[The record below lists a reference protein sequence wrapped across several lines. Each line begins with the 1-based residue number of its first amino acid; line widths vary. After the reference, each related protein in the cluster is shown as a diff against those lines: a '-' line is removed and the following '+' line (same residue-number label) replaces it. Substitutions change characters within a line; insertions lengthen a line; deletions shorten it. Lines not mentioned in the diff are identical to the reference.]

1 MKFVALCPALLPLFS
16 WSAVLWVSV
25 LGVPAI
31 PATGVGVLLAA
42 GLLLLGSGTGT
53 DVAAGTE
60 SFPEPGETVGS
71 GSALARWNG
80 AVMGTLF
87 LVTALGCVF
96 LAWRMVTPPRFAGG
110 VSGTGT
116 VTLERPWG
124 RMRALLLDL
133 PQGRFLLFVSPFGGH
148 REGDRLSVQGYAE
161 PLERGNGSLDM
172 RPFWWARGVRAV
184 LRPYSVR
191 NEGASGASLAA
202 WRSVLRRRIL
212 LELPRRVR
220 GHLLAAWLGGRDPEL
235 AELHRRWGTSHLL
248 AVSGFHVGL
257 VAALVWVL
265 LGKRR
270 LGMFL
275 AGGLVWG
282 YALLAGAGPSALRA
296 AAMVQLFLTGAFL
309 GRKSGVTNAV
319 AVVAAGLLLWRPW
332 WFQDVGW
339 RLSVTAV
346 LVLGAYADL
355 LGRRDA
361 GKPGGN
367 EESALSV
374 ARQGI
379 AAGLLAWIAT
389 AGISASV
396 FGPVPLAGALVN
408 MVAIPVFAVLLP
420 LASLAALPALLGI
433 PGGEYA
439 AGAMEWLFLWWE
451 KGADGAATLLSAS
464 LEWSRLLGGGTV
476 FLVTALVLGS
486 CGIDRRRTFLIS
498 IILSGSVMAFFG
510 A

>member
-184 LRPYSVR
+184 LPPTRFATRALPERASPPGAPFCVVVSCWSCHVAFGATSSPRGSEAGIRSLRNCIDGGDFSPSGRLGISCRSRGCSRLGPPGKKTSRDVPCGGACVGICPPCRSRAECTSCRGDGAAFSDGSVPR
-191 NEGASGASLAA
+191 QEK
-202 WRSVLRRRIL
+202 RCDERRRGC
-212 LELPRRVR
+212 RR
-220 GHLLAAWLGGRDPEL
+220 
-235 AELHRRWGTSHLL
+235 
-248 AVSGFHVGL
+248 
-257 VAALVWVL
+257 
-265 LGKRR
+265 
-270 LGMFL
+270 
-275 AGGLVWG
+275 
-282 YALLAGAGPSALRA
+282 RA
-296 AAMVQLFLTGAFL
+296 
-309 GRKSGVTNAV
+309 S
-319 AVVAAGLLLWRPW
+319 VVRPW

-498 IILSGSVMAFFG
+498 IILSGSIMAFFG